1 MGVPITRF
9 NWVDVVAVILF
20 IRMGYVGYRLG
31 LGSELIK
38 LAGAV
43 VGFFVSFY
51 WYQPLGS
58 FLSNWTFLSKE
69 WAAAIV
75 MIVLVVVG
83 YLLVTRG
90 LRLMEKLI
98 QVSFQAKVSN
108 VGGLIAGLV
117 RAGFVTSVFL
127 VVCQHL
133 PSDYL
138 SASIEERSFTG
149 SRMAR
154 VAPAVYGVTKPWV
167 GYFWTGLHAPLP

>member
-1 MGVPITRF
+1 M
-9 NWVDVVAVILF
+9 DVVAVILF
-20 IRMGYVGYRLG
+20 IRMGYVGYSSG
-31 LGSELIK
+31 LGSELVK
-38 LAGAV
+38 LTGAV

-58 FLSNWTFLSKE
+58 ALSNWTFLSKE
-69 WAAAIV
+69 WAEAMA
-75 MIVLVVVG
+75 MIVLLIAG
-83 YLLVTRG
+83 YLLVTRV
-90 LRLMEKLI
+90 LRLMEKLV
-98 QVSFQAKVSN
+98 QVSFQVKVSS

-133 PSDYL
+133 PSAYL
-138 SASIEERSFTG
+138 SVSIEERSFTG

-167 GYFWTGLHAPLP
+167 GYFWAGLHSPLP